1 MKNLICFLFVALTF
15 TTQAADPNKVV
26 FKGSYKAALQ
36 KACIEK
42 KLLLLQFT
50 AKWCQPC
57 RFMEKEVFGDVK
69 VQAFIEKNVIVY
81 KVDVDDPQNL
91 NLKKEHQV
99 SVLPTIV
106 LKRASG
112 SVLSRKEHSLN
123 PESFIAW
130 IEEEGAQ
137 FGNSKTPKTK
147 ESNPF
152 ISTQTKEHTNEWAG
166 VEQFLD
172 DEQSELPAAKS
183 SQNIDNDISSENQIK
198 SDIAAFY
205 LQAGVFSQKENAEVF
220 ALQLIE
226 KFQIDIQ
233 IAEETRNAKKLFK
246 VVAGQFESKE
256 EAVLFQEYLNKHK
269 VPLCLSTMRLHL
281 SSHNR
286 LSKNEGEI
294 HSHSKYQYA
303 GSGRIF

>member
-15 TTQAADPNKVV
+15 NIHAADPNKLV

-57 RFMEKEVFGDVK
+57 RFMEKEVFGDAN
-69 VQAFIEKNVIVY
+69 VQAFVEKNVIVY

-91 NLKKEHQV
+91 ALKKEHQV

-123 PESFIAW
+123 PEAFIAW

-137 FGNSKTPKTK
+137 FVNAKTK
-147 ESNPF
+147 NTQENNPF
-152 ISTQTKEHTNEWAG
+152 IATQTNEHSNEWAG
-166 VEQFLD
+166 VEQFLKE
-172 DEQSELPAAKS
+172 EQRELPDVKP
-183 SQNIDNDISSENQIK
+183 SQKVNQ
-198 SDIAAFY
+198 DIAVQNPVTSDVGNYF
-205 LQAGVFSQKENAEVF
+205 LQTGVFSQKENAESL

-256 EAVLFQEYLNKHK
+256 EAMLFQEYMNKHK
-269 VPLCLSTMRLHL
+269 V
-281 SSHNR
+281 SSVLVDNGLTFVR
-286 LSKNEGEI
+286 
-294 HSHSKYQYA
+294 
-303 GSGRIF
+303 